1 MKSQGQQ
8 AILDALMPTL
18 DEDHAF
24 AVIEHRRVTVKK
36 PLTTFAAKLLAKRL
50 SEWGDANAAAE
61 IMIEKCW
68 QGFSVDWVKDR
79 RRPAITGNGMIDAL
93 MRQH

>member
-1 MKSQGQQ
+1 MTD
-8 AILDALMPTL
+8 ILSCLMSVL
-18 DEDHAF
+18 DEEHAR

-68 QGFSVDWVKDR
+68 QGFDSAWVRDR
-79 RRPAITGNGMIDAL
+79 RRPVMTGNGMIDAL